1 MIGYNAVLDTSQKFS
16 RGVSMRFS
24 EWFTSIVTW
33 ILLSETSEVQ
43 LGTGIW
49 AHVRICHKNWHCVVC
64 STSLRFDGSFLQLQH
79 NFTAVT
85 HSTSHCSLIHRL
97 NSIEHD
103 KLNAYYVVQAYF
115 SYFIHCMMLPF
126 YAVFSALGLELDVEK
141 EGLGIRVTY
150 GTVFAKRYLQI
161 VPWL

>member
-1 MIGYNAVLDTSQKFS
+1 
-16 RGVSMRFS
+16 MRFS
-24 EWFTSIVTW
+24 EWFTFIVTW
-33 ILLSETSEVQ
+33 ILVSETSEVQ

-49 AHVRICHKNWHCVVC
+49 AHVRIGHRNWHCAVC
-64 STSLRFDGSFLQLQH
+64 PTSLHFDGSLLQLQH

-85 HSTSHCSLIHRL
+85 HSTSQCSLIRRL

-115 SYFIHCMMLPF
+115 SYYIHCMMLPW
-126 YAVFSALGLELDVEK
+126 YAVVSALGLELDVQK
-141 EGLGIRVTY
+141 EGLRIRVTY